1 VAETPVIVIT
11 KSLVGEA
18 PPYNATQELKILGA
32 QLGGASPTNDLVITI
47 TGVSAT
53 GAITT
58 FSDSGTAA
66 GGTANYTD
74 VGGTNLNNTGSD
86 ATFDV
91 IRSTGSYSS
100 LLVNNGGGNYLVGN
114 KIKIAGSTLGGIDP
128 TNDLVLTITGV
139 GVGGDITTVTGTGT
153 ALSGTVVKTY
163 STVTM
168 SEQTTAALVAFD
180 TQAFAALATVE
191 ITFSSAHGLV
201 PGNSFI
207 ITIASDSGSNNHTL
221 CEGPFF
227 AQQIPTNLVLDKCFQ
242 QYRQHH

>member
-1 VAETPVIVIT
+1 VFE
-11 KSLVGEA
+11 
-18 PPYNATQELKILGA
+18 N
-32 QLGGASPTNDLVITI
+32 
-47 TGVSAT
+47 
-53 GAITT
+53 
-58 FSDSGTAA
+58 
-66 GGTANYTD
+66 
-74 VGGTNLNNTGSD
+74 

-227 AQQIPTNLVLDKCFQ
+227 AQQIPTNLTMRYQCRAPGTISDVDDIVGNIYPRPDSLEFVVQRMVLHKVYD
-242 QYRQHH
+242 YLIHYH